1 MKNSFYFKTLLLG
14 TTITCFMIP
23 EKVMAS
29 DLINE
34 YPVSVRESTQNFIS
48 KRPEPSK
55 RLFHSE
61 AVEHK
66 IQEVKTML
74 SNPYLKWMFENCF
87 PNTLDTTVHYRTQ
100 NGEDDTFVYTGD
112 IHAMWLRDSGA
123 QVWPYVDLANED
135 PNLKK
140 MLRGVILRQFKCIN
154 IDPFANA
161 FNDGPIGGPWMSDMT
176 EMKEDLHERKWEIDS
191 LCFPIRLAYNYWKKT
206 GDTSV
211 FDSTWEK
218 AMHAVVRTFKEQ
230 QRKDGLGPYKF
241 QRKTEKQLDTQSN
254 DGYGSPV
261 KPVGLIVSTFRPSDD
276 ASTFGFLIPSNL
288 FAVKSLKQLAEIL
301 RSVKNDTA
309 FANECEALADE
320 VMTAINKYA
329 IIEHP
334 KYGKIYAYEIDG
346 FGGVLLMDDANVP
359 GLLSLP
365 YLDCVSVND
374 EIYQN
379 TRKFVWSEDN
389 PYFFKGTAGEGIGGP
404 HVSHV
409 GLSMIWP
416 LSIII
421 KAMTTSDDN
430 EIKACIK
437 MLRDTDADTG
447 FMHESFDKND
457 PKNYTRSWF
466 AWLNSTFGELIMKL
480 DKENKLYLLS

>member
-61 AVEHK
+61 AVERK

-176 EMKEDLHERKWEIDS
+176 DMKEDLHERKWEIDS
-191 LCFPIRLAYNYWKKT
+191 LCYPLRLAYQYWKVT
-206 GDTSV
+206 GDSSI
-211 FDSTWEK
+211 FDSIWLN
-218 AMHAVVRTFKEQ
+218 AIQNILATFRDQ
-230 QRKDGLGPYKF
+230 QRKDGKGSYSF
-241 QRKTEKQLDTQSN
+241 QRKTERALDTMTN
-254 DGYGSPV
+254 AGWGNPV
-261 KPVGLIVSTFRPSDD
+261 NPVGLIASSFRPSDD
-276 ASTFGFLIPSNL
+276 ASTFQFLIPSNF
-288 FAVKSLKQLAEIL
+288 FAVTSLRKAAEI
-301 RSVKNDTA
+301 
-309 FANECEALADE
+309 
-320 VMTAINKYA
+320 
-329 IIEHP
+329 
-334 KYGKIYAYEIDG
+334 
-346 FGGVLLMDDANVP
+346 
-359 GLLSLP
+359 
-365 YLDCVSVND
+365 
-374 EIYQN
+374 
-379 TRKFVWSEDN
+379 
-389 PYFFKGTAGEGIGGP
+389 
-404 HVSHV
+404 
-409 GLSMIWP
+409 
-416 LSIII
+416 
-421 KAMTTSDDN
+421 
-430 EIKACIK
+430 
-437 MLRDTDADTG
+437 
-447 FMHESFDKND
+447 
-457 PKNYTRSWF
+457 
-466 AWLNSTFGELIMKL
+466 
-480 DKENKLYLLS
+480 